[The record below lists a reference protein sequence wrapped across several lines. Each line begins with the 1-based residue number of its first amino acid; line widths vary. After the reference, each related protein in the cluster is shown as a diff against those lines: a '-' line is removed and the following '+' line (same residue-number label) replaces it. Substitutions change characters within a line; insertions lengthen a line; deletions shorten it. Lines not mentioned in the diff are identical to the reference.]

1 MTPVV
6 NAQSIAAIAFVA
18 REEFACDRAIQ
29 GMQRNKTGA
38 TVISASRKTPQRSG

>member
-18 REEFACDRAIQ
+18 REEFGCERA
-29 GMQRNKTGA
+29 GPAAGEDVAAET
-38 TVISASRKTPQRSG
+38 